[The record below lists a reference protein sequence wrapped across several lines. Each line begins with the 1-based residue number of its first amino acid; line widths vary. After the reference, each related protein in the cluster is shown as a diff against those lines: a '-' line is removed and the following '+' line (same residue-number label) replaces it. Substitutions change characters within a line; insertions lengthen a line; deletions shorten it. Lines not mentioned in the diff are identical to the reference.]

1 MSVVIVATNDSPAC
15 RRAVE
20 RVGEI
25 FAGSTVVVATV
36 VRSGAGP
43 HAAPIPSPVRAASC
57 DIERQT
63 AMEVVEAACEQLGPR
78 AWPALLAGEPVTELC
93 DLARRSNADVIVV
106 GSLGAG
112 PLAAALGGSVG
123 AELRT
128 RAPCSVVELGA
139 GD

>member
-1 MSVVIVATNDSPAC
+1 VTVVIVATNDSPAC

-36 VRSGAGP
+36 VRPGAGP
-43 HAAPIPSPVRAASC
+43 HSAPIPSPVRAATC
-57 DIERQT
+57 DIERQS
-63 AMEVVEAACEQLGPR
+63 AMEAVETACEQIGPR
-78 AWPALLAGEPVTELC
+78 AWPALLSGEPVAELC
-93 DLARRSNADVIVV
+93 DLARRSNAAVIVV

-123 AELRT
+123 AELRA
-128 RAPCSVVELGA
+128 RAPCSVVELGV
-139 GD
+139 GG

>member
-1 MSVVIVATNDSPAC
+1 VTVVIVATNDSPAC

-36 VRSGAGP
+36 VRPGAGP
-43 HAAPIPSPVRAASC
+43 HSAPIPSPGRAATC
-57 DIERQT
+57 DIERQS
-63 AMEVVEAACEQLGPR
+63 AMEAVETACEQIGPR
-78 AWPALLAGEPVTELC
+78 AWPALLSGEPVAELC
-93 DLARRSNADVIVV
+93 DLARRSNAAVIVV

-123 AELRT
+123 AELRA
-128 RAPCSVVELGA
+128 RAPCSVVELGV
-139 GD
+139 GG